1 MPRIKVRRRKRI
13 PIAPIPEEKKVEDV
27 DLSSDEPAGFAEAF
41 ERVAVE
47 PEKKQVTFE

>member
-1 MPRIKVRRRKRI
+1 MPRIQLRRPNRI
-13 PIAPIPEEKKVEDV
+13 PSTPAPEEKKVEDV
-27 DLSSDEPAGFAEAF
+27 DSSSDEPAGFAEAF